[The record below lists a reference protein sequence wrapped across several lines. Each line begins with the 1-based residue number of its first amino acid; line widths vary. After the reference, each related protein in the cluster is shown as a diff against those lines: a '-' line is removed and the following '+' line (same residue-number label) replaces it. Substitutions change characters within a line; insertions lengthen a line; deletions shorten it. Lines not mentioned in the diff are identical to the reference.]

1 MLFLLQVM
9 GIITDNATNND
20 RFINL
25 LANWAIEQ
33 EHDIFFNKTENY
45 FRYFAYIINLSIQKA
60 LDVLKSRLEQVCIVN
75 LYLYF
80 YIIN

>member
-9 GIITDNATNND
+9 EITTDNATNND

-25 LANWAIEQ
+25 LTNWAVKQ
-33 EHDIFFNKTENY
+33 EHDIFFNKTDNY
-45 FRYFAYIINLSIQKA
+45 FHCFAHIINLSVQKA